1 MQGCFYVTQILE
13 NKNWR
18 PLKRF
23 IKISFTVKWGDFT
36 YLLIKFCVST
46 SIKEKLFMKVAQ
58 MEIIYEWKADSLV
71 IDFEPKEEKV
81 NLK

>member
-1 MQGCFYVTQILE
+1 
-13 NKNWR
+13 
-18 PLKRF
+18 
-23 IKISFTVKWGDFT
+23 
-36 YLLIKFCVST
+36 
-46 SIKEKLFMKVAQ
+46 MKVAQ